1 MFLWCQVQAFRT
13 RFSAEQAEPAERKK
27 MQDTFEELITQLV
40 LKVDTIDALGNE
52 DIRRRRREQ
61 VSLITMMQESINAL

>member
-1 MFLWCQVQAFRT
+1 
-13 RFSAEQAEPAERKK
+13 